1 MVVPELII
9 KLALVTGKVGVYVT
23 VGVKV
28 FDVVFVAVLVGVFV
42 CEPVAVAVLVTN
54 KVAVEVG
61 VEVNELPGERG
72 TLMLLV
78 QAQGKIPVSNKP
90 KTRNKFKY
98 DLFLITL
105 FYSSNNHFQC

>member
-1 MVVPELII
+1 VPELII

-28 FDVVFVAVLVGVFV
+28 FDAVFVEVLVGVFV

-61 VEVNELPGERG
+61 VEVNEGPEGERG
-72 TLMLLV
+72 TLTLLE
-78 QAQGKIPVSNKP
+78 QAQGNTPISKRLKI
-90 KTRNKFKY
+90 RNRFKY

-105 FYSSNNHFQC
+105 SYSS